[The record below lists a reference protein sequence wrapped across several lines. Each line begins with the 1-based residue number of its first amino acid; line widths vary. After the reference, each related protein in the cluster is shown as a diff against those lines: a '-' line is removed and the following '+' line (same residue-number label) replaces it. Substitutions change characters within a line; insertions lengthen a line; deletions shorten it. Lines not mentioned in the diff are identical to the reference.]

1 METNKETRMI
11 SSDEIFYAVLKDG
24 TIVNNVKSLLTV
36 DKLDILQSL
45 FMKVLNANVDILQSS
60 KNYTNSEIEALKK
73 KENLWATGALLRC
86 GSPAAEYVSN
96 FHSDKY
102 GIFGLP
108 TLLAAMDLQHQKE
121 DIDALAETI
130 EGAHLLRNFIIYAW
144 SCSRYSEDGGWIAS
158 DFGFATGDILC
169 SSYLSIP
176 VVLYR

>member
-1 METNKETRMI
+1 MARIVYKKGLEGQNRLECIEGIEIELLNGQKALIYPRYSEEVMLPKDKIASWDAKE
-11 SSDEIFYAVLKDG
+11 
-24 TIVNNVKSLLTV
+24 
-36 DKLDILQSL
+36 
-45 FMKVLNANVDILQSS
+45 
-60 KNYTNSEIEALKK
+60 NSEIEALKK

-158 DFGFATGDILC
+158 DFGFATGDNLC
-169 SSYLSIP
+169 NSYLVVP
-176 VVLYR
+176 VVLYG

>member
-1 METNKETRMI
+1 MARIIYKKGLEGQNTLKSIEGIEIELLNGQKALIYPRYSEEVMLPKDKIASWDAKE
-11 SSDEIFYAVLKDG
+11 
-24 TIVNNVKSLLTV
+24 
-36 DKLDILQSL
+36 
-45 FMKVLNANVDILQSS
+45 
-60 KNYTNSEIEALKK
+60 NSEIEALKK

-96 FHSDKY
+96 FSSDKY

-130 EGAHLLRNFIIYAW
+130 EGAHRLRDFIIYVW

-158 DFGFATGDILC
+158 DFGYATGDILC
-169 SSYLSIP
+169 SSYLVVP
-176 VVLYR
+176 VVLYG